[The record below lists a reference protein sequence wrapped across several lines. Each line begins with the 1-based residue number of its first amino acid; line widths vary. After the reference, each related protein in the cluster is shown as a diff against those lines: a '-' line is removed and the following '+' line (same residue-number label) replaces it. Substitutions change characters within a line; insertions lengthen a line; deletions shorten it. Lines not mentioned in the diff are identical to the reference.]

1 MEENEMTFW
10 GHLEA
15 LRWVLV
21 RVVAVLFLFMIAS
34 FCFMPYLFEHVILA
48 PTTSDFPLY
57 QWLAKLGSLGPFFP
71 DFSDDNFHVEIIN
84 INVAS
89 QFMTHI
95 STSFWFALVLIF
107 PYLVFE
113 IWKFIQPALFEN
125 ERKNVGWA
133 FCFGTGMFQFMLTIG
148 LVFAALVGLGFSMH
162 VDAVKAAG
170 GDVFGAMEF
179 AWKAIFWACAVPGV
193 IFTLGAFAISESP
206 RWLFGKGRKDAA
218 LAALARSRGPE
229 AAEKELAE
237 MGSAIAAEA
246 EAAKAQTT
254 THKDSLLQKKYVVP
268 FILAVVILACN
279 QATGINSVLAYIVD
293 VLRQAGLDGAI
304 ANWGDLTV
312 KILNM
317 VMTLVAMFL
326 VDRLGRKALL
336 TIGTTGIIIGLL
348 GVAFLFLRSEPGKDA
363 EFASAPNVQAAVKVQ
378 TLKEPEVK
386 AGAETGKMVDNTYDF
401 VATLTPGFICE
412 ATGMDAK
419 DFPKGGMQVKIV
431 YEQDGEMGMKTVVVK
446 PLEPS
451 TGVVATTLDTAM
463 EDLQAKVAE
472 ANKKSQEW
480 ADSLTVKIPLQE
492 RKAGW
497 WDKLMNKVFGRE
509 LPSGNKEFVLKQFR
523 VGELPSPV
531 NGWLVTAF
539 FAIFIATYAIGPGVC
554 VWLALSEL
562 MPTRIRAVGMSV
574 ALLINQGVSTVIAG
588 TFLPVVGNWGYA
600 TIFFFC
606 AGCTVIY
613 WITAVFF
620 LPETKGRTLEEIE
633 AYFEGRKKL
642 D

>member
-1 MEENEMTFW
+1 MTTAFYNKYLLFIA
-10 GHLEA
+10 GLGGLLYGIDVGVIAGA
-15 LRWVLV
+15 LPYLQATTNYTPAELSY
-21 RVVAVLFLFMIAS
+21 VVAAVLLGSVLSSLFAGSLAEWMGRKWLMILS
-34 FCFMPYLFEHVILA
+34 GICFVLSVPIICVPTGLGWLLAGRILQGA
-48 PTTSDFPLY
+48 AAGFVGVVVPLY
-57 QWLAKLGSLGPFFP
+57 LAECLTP
-71 DFSDDNFHVEIIN
+71 D
-84 INVAS
+84 
-89 QFMTHI
+89 
-95 STSFWFALVLIF
+95 
-107 PYLVFE
+107 
-113 IWKFIQPALFEN
+113 K
-125 ERKNVGWA
+125 RG
-133 FCFGTGMFQFMLTIG
+133 FGTGMFQFMLTIG

>member
-1 MEENEMTFW
+1 MTTAFYNKYLLFIA
-10 GHLEA
+10 GLGGLLYGIDVGVIAGA
-15 LRWVLV
+15 LPYLQATTNYTPAELSY
-21 RVVAVLFLFMIAS
+21 VVAAVLLGSVLSSLFAGSLAEWMGRKWLMILS
-34 FCFMPYLFEHVILA
+34 GICFVLSVPIICVPTGLGWLLAGRILQGA
-48 PTTSDFPLY
+48 AAGFVGVVVPLY
-57 QWLAKLGSLGPFFP
+57 LAECLTP
-71 DFSDDNFHVEIIN
+71 D
-84 INVAS
+84 
-89 QFMTHI
+89 
-95 STSFWFALVLIF
+95 
-107 PYLVFE
+107 
-113 IWKFIQPALFEN
+113 K
-125 ERKNVGWA
+125 RG
-133 FCFGTGMFQFMLTIG
+133 FGTGMFQFMLTIG

-218 LAALARSRGPE
+218 LAALARSRGTE

-451 TGVVATTLDTAM
+451 TGVVATTLETAM

-509 LPSGNKEFVLKQFR
+509 LPSGNKDFVLKQFR

>member
-1 MEENEMTFW
+1 MTTAFYNKYLLFIA
-10 GHLEA
+10 GLGGLLYGIDVGVIAGA
-15 LRWVLV
+15 LPYLQATTNYTPAELSY
-21 RVVAVLFLFMIAS
+21 VVAAVLLGSVLSSLFAGSLAEWMGRKWLMILS
-34 FCFMPYLFEHVILA
+34 GICFVLSVPIICVPTGLGWLLAGRILQGA
-48 PTTSDFPLY
+48 AAGFVGVVVPLY
-57 QWLAKLGSLGPFFP
+57 LAECLTP
-71 DFSDDNFHVEIIN
+71 D
-84 INVAS
+84 
-89 QFMTHI
+89 
-95 STSFWFALVLIF
+95 
-107 PYLVFE
+107 
-113 IWKFIQPALFEN
+113 K
-125 ERKNVGWA
+125 RG
-133 FCFGTGMFQFMLTIG
+133 FGTGMFQFMLTIG

-451 TGVVATTLDTAM
+451 TGVVATTLETAM

>member
-1 MEENEMTFW
+1 MTTAFYNKYLLFIA
-10 GHLEA
+10 GLGGLLYGIDVGVIAGA
-15 LRWVLV
+15 LPYLQATTNYTPAELSY
-21 RVVAVLFLFMIAS
+21 VVAAVLLGSVLSSLFAGSLAEWMGRKWLMILS
-34 FCFMPYLFEHVILA
+34 GICFVLSVPIICVPTGLGWLLAGRILQGA
-48 PTTSDFPLY
+48 AAGFVGVVVPLY
-57 QWLAKLGSLGPFFP
+57 LAECLTP
-71 DFSDDNFHVEIIN
+71 D
-84 INVAS
+84 
-89 QFMTHI
+89 
-95 STSFWFALVLIF
+95 
-107 PYLVFE
+107 
-113 IWKFIQPALFEN
+113 K
-125 ERKNVGWA
+125 RG
-133 FCFGTGMFQFMLTIG
+133 FGTGMFQFMLTIG

-246 EAAKAQTT
+246 EAAKIQTT

>member
-1 MEENEMTFW
+1 MTTAFYNKYLLFIA
-10 GHLEA
+10 GLGGLLYGIDVGVIAGA
-15 LRWVLV
+15 LPYLQATTNYTPAELSY
-21 RVVAVLFLFMIAS
+21 VVAAVLLGSVLSSLFAGSLAEWMGRKWLMILS
-34 FCFMPYLFEHVILA
+34 GICFVLSVPIICVPTGLGWLLAGRILQGA
-48 PTTSDFPLY
+48 AAGFVGVVVPLY
-57 QWLAKLGSLGPFFP
+57 LAECLTP
-71 DFSDDNFHVEIIN
+71 D
-84 INVAS
+84 
-89 QFMTHI
+89 
-95 STSFWFALVLIF
+95 
-107 PYLVFE
+107 
-113 IWKFIQPALFEN
+113 K
-125 ERKNVGWA
+125 RG
-133 FCFGTGMFQFMLTIG
+133 FGTGMFQFMLTIG

-218 LAALARSRGPE
+218 LAALARSRGTE

-451 TGVVATTLDTAM
+451 TGVVATTLETAM